1 MYFRIA
7 AEVILAIFAVFGL
20 YSAVRIFAQKFFSD
34 KRIFLAIEIKTE
46 DDVLLAEGLIKEAL
60 GIYYL
65 TSSSRIALLLP
76 RELLDDK
83 KFMDTV
89 RSYGVEYYII
99 EK

>member
-7 AEVILAIFAVFGL
+7 AEVVLAMFSVFGV
-20 YSAVRIFAQKFFSD
+20 YSAARLVMQKFFSD
-34 KRIFLAIEIKTE
+34 KRLFLAIEIGTE
-46 DDVLLAEGLIKEAL
+46 DVLSAEGLIKEAL

-83 KFMDTV
+83 SLMDTV
-89 RSYGVEYYII
+89 KSYGVEYYIV